1 MASILDAVI
10 GKLVEELM
18 SSVVEMKDR
27 ALKFKP
33 TLERLET
40 TLKSLAPL
48 IKEIDEYNKKLD
60 RSPKETDRL
69 INQMKE
75 GKKLVLKCSDKEQ
88 MKWWNCCYKK
98 AEYQEKLEALDDE
111 IKRFFELDLRAQD
124 VRNGLETLVEIKEF
138 RAEFRSGGLR
148 NERIELRGV
157 CLPPQPPGFTVGLD
171 GPLNE
176 LKMRLLKDE
185 VSVSVV
191 TVTGSGGSGKS
202 TLAKRFCWD
211 EQVKGKFK
219 ENIFFITFAKTP
231 KLNAIVR
238 KIYQHTGYEVPEFQS
253 DEDTF
258 NQLEY
263 LMKQIVKKSPILLVL
278 DDVWLESVSLV
289 DNFVFEIPNY
299 KIMITS
305 RFAIARFGHPFV
317 LKPLSEAHAINLFK
331 HSASL
336 TKTSSDV
343 PDDVVK
349 KIVRCCSGSP
359 LALRVSGRSLS
370 NEHQIV
376 WLNRAKELSAGSSIF
391 DSIFDSSKDVLS
403 CLQKSL
409 DVLDPKSMECFRD
422 LGLFP
427 EDQRIPAAALI
438 DMWAELRDDDEAT
451 AMERIYKLVNLN
463 LADIIVTRKVASG
476 AIDYNYHYV
485 TQYGLL
491 RDLAIHDTDQ
501 EADDKRN
508 RLIIDTSANH
518 LPSWWTSENE
528 YRIAARI
535 LSISTDETFTTKWCN
550 LQPTKVEA
558 LVINLREKKCTLPM
572 FMKEMKILKVLII
585 TNYDFYPAEL
595 DNFELLDHLTSLKR
609 IRFEKIS
616 VPFLGK
622 TIVHLNNL
630 KNFSFFMCNV
640 NKAFENCTIQD
651 SEILPSLMEMNFDYC
666 SDMVQL
672 PNVISNIVSLKKL
685 SITNCHNLCALHE
698 GIGNLVNLESLRLS
712 SCSDLSELPNS
723 ITNLHKL
730 KFLDISGCISLS
742 QLPEN
747 MCELEKLEKL
757 NMRGCSSISELP
769 SSIMELKG
777 LKHVICDEEA
787 AEKWEPFRSI
797 LGDLRIEV
805 VQEDFNLNFLYN

>member
-88 MKWWNCCYKK
+88 IKWWNCCYKK
-98 AEYQEKLEALDDE
+98 AEYQEKLEELDNE

-391 DSIFDSSKDVLS
+391 DSSKDVLS

-427 EDQRIPAAALI
+427 VDQRIPAAALI

-485 TQYGLL
+485 TQYRLL

-640 NKAFENCTIQD
+640 NKAFENCTID

>member
-299 KIMITS
+299 KIMVTS

-376 WLNRAKELSAGSSIF
+376 WLNRAKELSAGSSIL
-391 DSIFDSSKDVLS
+391 DSSKDVLS

-409 DVLDPKSMECFRD
+409 DVLDSKSMECFRD

-491 RDLAIHDTDQ
+491 RDLAIRDTDQ

>member
-1 MASILDAVI
+1 MAMILDAVI
-10 GKLVEELM
+10 GKLVDELM

-48 IKEIDEYNKKLD
+48 IKQIDEYNKKLD
-60 RSPKETDRL
+60 RSAKETDRL
-69 INQMKE
+69 IKQMKE
-75 GKKLVLKCSDKEQ
+75 GKELVLKCSDKEQ
-88 MKWWNCCYKK
+88 IKWWNCCYKK
-98 AEYQEKLEALDDE
+98 AEYQEKLEVLDED
-111 IKRFFELDLRAQD
+111 IRRFFELDLRAQD
-124 VRNGLETLVEIKEF
+124 MRNGLEALVEIKEF
-138 RAEFRSGGLR
+138 RAEFRSVGLR

-176 LKMRLLKDE
+176 LKMKLLKDE

-211 EQVKGKFK
+211 EQVKGKFN
-219 ENIFFITFAKTP
+219 ENIFFITFAKAP
-231 KLNAIVR
+231 KLNAIVQ
-238 KIYQHTGYEVPEFQS
+238 KIYQHTGYPVPEFQS

-263 LMKQIVKKSPILLVL
+263 LMKQIVKKGPILLVL

-299 KIMITS
+299 KILVTS
-305 RFAIARFGHPFV
+305 RFAIGRFGHPFV

-336 TKTSSDV
+336 TKTSSDI

-349 KIVRCCSGSP
+349 EIVRGCSGSP

-376 WLNRAKELSAGSSIF
+376 WLNRAKALSSGSSIL
-391 DSIFDSSKDVLS
+391 DSSKDVLS

-438 DMWAELRDDDEAT
+438 DMWAELRNDDEAT
-451 AMERIYKLVNLN
+451 AMERIYNLVNLN

-491 RDLAIHDTDQ
+491 RDLAIRDTDQ
-501 EADDKRN
+501 EAEDKRN
-508 RLIIDTSANH
+508 RLIIDTSANN

-528 YRIAARI
+528 YHIAARI

-550 LQPTKVEA
+550 LQPTEERKRGQKNKSTTKMA
-558 LVINLREKKCTLPM
+558 AINT
-572 FMKEMKILKVLII
+572 KEIYLW
-585 TNYDFYPAEL
+585 T
-595 DNFELLDHLTSLKR
+595 
-609 IRFEKIS
+609 
-616 VPFLGK
+616 
-622 TIVHLNNL
+622 
-630 KNFSFFMCNV
+630 
-640 NKAFENCTIQD
+640 
-651 SEILPSLMEMNFDYC
+651 
-666 SDMVQL
+666 
-672 PNVISNIVSLKKL
+672 
-685 SITNCHNLCALHE
+685 
-698 GIGNLVNLESLRLS
+698 
-712 SCSDLSELPNS
+712 
-723 ITNLHKL
+723 
-730 KFLDISGCISLS
+730 
-742 QLPEN
+742 
-747 MCELEKLEKL
+747 
-757 NMRGCSSISELP
+757 
-769 SSIMELKG
+769 
-777 LKHVICDEEA
+777 
-787 AEKWEPFRSI
+787 
-797 LGDLRIEV
+797 
-805 VQEDFNLNFLYN
+805 